1 MANPSFAEDLQRS
14 PQIKRE
20 SLADLRAGGVDALLV
35 RHWREIAHYQ
45 DIPLEVDYPVY
56 EAAEAAGKLR
66 IFTVRMVG
74 DENSIA
80 GELVGYSSYFVN
92 SNPHYKSSIQAVQDV
107 LFLAPEYRKA
117 AIGRTLIAYADAQL
131 AAEGVQVTYQHSKA
145 ALPIDALLKRQGYE
159 FIERIWAKR
168 HDRR

>member
-1 MANPSFAEDLQRS
+1 VANLSLATS
-14 PQIKRE
+14 PRLSPLIQRE
-20 SLADLRAGGVDALLV
+20 SLAQLRAAGVDALLV

-66 IFTVRMVG
+66 IFTVRL
-74 DENSIA
+74 D
-80 GELVGYSSYFVN
+80 GELVGYSCYFVN
-92 SNPHYKSSIQAVQDV
+92 SNPHYKSSVQAVQDV

-117 AIGRTLIAYADAQL
+117 AIGRQLIAYADVRL

-168 HDRR
+168 HDRRR